1 MENRDF
7 IPITTFLFENVLRKC
22 QPIQFVAFFPG
33 PTHFSVSTRSIYLF
47 LFFNLRHTVNTLG
60 RNFLSSLALVGR
72 LFSPSE
78 IAIGELVG
86 WPLPGQDNVLLSWY
100 LSFFPVIFFPP
111 YNLL

>member
-1 MENRDF
+1 MPTNSVCR
-7 IPITTFLFENVLRKC
+7 
-22 QPIQFVAFFPG
+22 FFPG